1 MSRMD
6 TRDSRI
12 NLASLWLVANY
23 LILLMLSISHN
34 QWLTSLLGLSAQPD
48 NINGQRDNINRQAK
62 NLIARYFSWLNKH
75 NNAFTF
81 VLVFSTVTIFE
92 EVHRVNLIYNLTIA
106 FSFTLILYRVILFI
120 KQKSRQQPYTLD
132 LKTQKIYISYAS
144 FIALC
149 FFFSTTVDSS
159 DYGTEFQLTILSWLM
174 LFYLI
179 FHWGMAQ
186 WKLVKQLQNERT
198 NAQLMHLKSQVNPH
212 FLFNTLNNLY
222 GLALEKSDQTPE
234 LILKLSDMLRYTI
247 YQGQKDQVLLRDE
260 VNYLEDFIKLQQI
273 RYHKPVNI
281 IFEHEVS
288 QSNFKISPLLLLI
301 LLENAYKHGVEQLTD
316 QAYIAIK
323 LEIIEQS
330 LIFNIENNFDL
341 ADSFDLEDE
350 SEHTTD
356 SGIGLVNLKTRLAL
370 IYPASHQL
378 EITSQQGVYRA
389 RLEIELKN
397 EEI

>member
-48 NINGQRDNINRQAK
+48 NINGQAK

-120 KQKSRQQPYTLD
+120 KQKSRQQSYTLD